1 MANGP
6 HVLFSI
12 AKIQREEQGR
22 RNYYS
27 GFSVRGAY
35 SSHVMRAW
43 TVKPLRAQ
51 LAWDSGDGIAG
62 EETGHLE
69 PAGEPAGTVAWRQW
83 MQERQDM
90 FTYNLTIY
98 DLPFMVAMT
107 SQHTRRWGGV

>member
-12 AKIQREEQGR
+12 AKIRREEQGR

-35 SSHVMRAW
+35 SSHVMRAL
-43 TVKPLRAQ
+43 TVKPLRTQ
-51 LAWDSGDGIAG
+51 LAWDDAVNRAALDE
-62 EETGHLE
+62 EETAPDG
-69 PAGEPAGTVAWRQW
+69 AGTVAGGTEPSGGTAGREAGMQW

-90 FTYNLTIY
+90 LFTI
-98 DLPFMVAMT
+98 
-107 SQHTRRWGGV
+107 